1 MQTNHLC
8 WNQTNE
14 AIWELRSNSLFNLL
28 ACWAE
33 ILLDIIVKI
42 PSKVHFNWASSCMAT
57 IRSSGTIT
65 VLANYISQ
73 PQNPQ
78 SDHTSLLQK
87 WQHLD
92 SIWNIC
98 YPIKHPFAA
107 GVHDCPLAQGP
118 ELASYTTNYCEG
130 GVYLSMCRA
139 VEADHCDITLIQVSA
154 PFLAFVCASAFS
166 STLVSSFQ
174 AYSSSSCFPNSP
186 QLYPSHSSWPFSI
199 AFLRGEPGLSKHLN
213 WTLVSGL
220 PPHETTWLQGRQR
233 ACVPKHSLYWLK
245 ENPK

>member
-8 WNQTNE
+8 WNETNE
-14 AIWELRSNSLFNLL
+14 AIWELRSNSLLNLL

-65 VLANYISQ
+65 VLAKYISQ

-107 GVHDCPLAQGP
+107 GVHDCPLSQGP
-118 ELASYTTNYCEG
+118 ELHHQLLWRRSLF
-130 GVYLSMCRA
+130 VYVPCCWGWPLRYNLDPGERTISGFCG
-139 VEADHCDITLIQVSA
+139 CFS
-154 PFLAFVCASAFS
+154 FLFN
-166 STLVSSFQ
+166 
-174 AYSSSSCFPNSP
+174 SCVIFP
-186 QLYPSHSSWPFSI
+186 SI
-199 AFLRGEPGLSKHLN
+199 FIFIL
-213 WTLVSGL
+213 L
-220 PPHETTWLQGRQR
+220 PE
-233 ACVPKHSLYWLK
+233 
-245 ENPK
+245 

>member
-14 AIWELRSNSLFNLL
+14 AIWELRSNSLLNLL

-65 VLANYISQ
+65 VLAKYISQ

-130 GVYLSMCRA
+130 GVNLSMCRA
-139 VEADHCDITLIQVSA
+139 VEADHCNITSWVLLDPGERTISGFCGCFS
-154 PFLAFVCASAFS
+154 FLFNSYVN
-166 STLVSSFQ
+166 
-174 AYSSSSCFPNSP
+174 FP
-186 QLYPSHSSWPFSI
+186 SI
-199 AFLRGEPGLSKHLN
+199 FIFIL
-213 WTLVSGL
+213 L
-220 PPHETTWLQGRQR
+220 PE
-233 ACVPKHSLYWLK
+233 
-245 ENPK
+245 